1 MSIRRFEDIQA
12 WQVSRELCK
21 NVYKLSASGKF
32 AKDFSLRDQV
42 RRAAVSVMANIAEGF
57 DSHSNQE
64 FVQFLYYAL
73 RSASELQSHFYIAH
87 DQEYL
92 TDIQFKE
99 LYDHTSKIK
108 GMLFAFIDYLRA
120 HKKLAAGSRSS
131 QLRTSNLE
139 RL

>member
-1 MSIRRFEDIQA
+1 MTIRRFEDIQA

-21 NVYKLSASGKF
+21 GVYKLSTSGKF

-57 DSHSNQE
+57 DSHSNPE

-87 DQEYL
+87 DQGYL
-92 TDIQFKE
+92 TDTQFKE
-99 LYDHTSKIK
+99 LYEQASRIK
-108 GMLFAFIDYLRA
+108 GMLFAFIDYLRTR
-120 HKKLAAGSRSS
+120 KKPAAGIRSFE
-131 QLRTSNLE
+131 LRTSNLE
-139 RL
+139 RP